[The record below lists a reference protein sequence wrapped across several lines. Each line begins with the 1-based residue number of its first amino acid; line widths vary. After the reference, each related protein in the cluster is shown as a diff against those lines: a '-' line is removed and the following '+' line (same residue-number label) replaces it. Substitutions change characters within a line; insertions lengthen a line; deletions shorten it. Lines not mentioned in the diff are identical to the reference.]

1 MMRGTN
7 PAFIPRN
14 HRVDLALKAA
24 ERGDY
29 EPFRKLL
36 GVLQHPYEDQPDMAT
51 EYGQPPQQSERVL
64 QTFCGT

>member
-1 MMRGTN
+1 MRGAN

-14 HRVDLALKAA
+14 HRVQSALTAA
-24 ERGDY
+24 EGGDY

-36 GVLQHPYEDQPDMAT
+36 GVLRRPYDDQTDRAT

>member
-1 MMRGTN
+1 MRASN

-14 HRVDLALKAA
+14 HRVQSALSAA
-24 ERGDY
+24 EGGDY

-36 GVLQHPYEDQPDMAT
+36 RILQHPFDDQADMAA
-51 EYGQPPQQSERVL
+51 EYGLPPQQSERVL